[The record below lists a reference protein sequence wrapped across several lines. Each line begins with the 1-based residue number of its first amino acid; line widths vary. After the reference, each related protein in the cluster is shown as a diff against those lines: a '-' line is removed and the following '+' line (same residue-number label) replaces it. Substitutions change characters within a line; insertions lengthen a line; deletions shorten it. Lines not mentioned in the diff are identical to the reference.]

1 MLATLSRISELLIG
15 LVAAPLSAEVLRI
28 DVRSRSELLVGQPFG
43 AAGPYE
49 KHQSGT
55 IVHRPT

>member
-1 MLATLSRISELLIG
+1 MLLIG

-28 DVRSRSELLVGQPFG
+28 EVRSRSDLLVGQPFG

-49 KHQSGT
+49 KRQGGT
-55 IVHRPT
+55 IVHSST